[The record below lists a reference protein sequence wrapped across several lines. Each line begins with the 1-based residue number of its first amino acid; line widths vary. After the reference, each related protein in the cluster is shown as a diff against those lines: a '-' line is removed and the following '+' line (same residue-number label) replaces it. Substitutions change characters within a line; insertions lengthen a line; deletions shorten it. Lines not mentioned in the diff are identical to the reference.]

1 MQLTRKE
8 IDNLPTVLYILDKIA
23 QSEETLRNDKRYGLL
38 LSDMGAEDKFEIR
51 PESANG
57 PYILHPTSS
66 TVNTFFRGQTNYHSE
81 CLPTIYRKEKNQPRD
96 ELDIF
101 IDRLR
106 SMEFELL
113 LKTHPFVKSIYERGL
128 LIQGKEHP
136 VPIKVDYL
144 GLAQHYELKTD
155 LMDFTNDKWVAA
167 FFATCSKVKGKYV
180 PVKSAGYG
188 VIYSYTVLP
197 EFFDQSVQSAQKS
210 TEKFTAIGLQ
220 PFPRPGEQKGFALK
234 LEPSQ
239 ELNTLQGVKQY
250 FFRHNY
256 KASEVIYNRMNQGKS
271 LFPAD
276 KLINMAKKLKN
287 SKKISK
293 TALRKAFKRYP
304 VPGSGEQELEQ
315 KCRDKG
321 FVFVDSPVVSFSR
334 NDEDLFWNQWNNG
347 AKQKF
352 MSQLVLRRVYY

>member
-1 MQLTRKE
+1 MLS
-8 IDNLPTVLYILDKIA
+8 ILLPPVVRDFA
-23 QSEETLRNDKRYGLL
+23 VS
-38 LSDMGAEDKFEIR
+38 
-51 PESANG
+51 
-57 PYILHPTSS
+57 PTYEGS
-66 TVNTFFRGQTNYHSE
+66 VQAGQFSVIIFSQTGQFWV
-81 CLPTIYRKEKNQPRD
+81 IKN
-96 ELDIF
+96 
-101 IDRLR
+101 
-106 SMEFELL
+106 
-113 LKTHPFVKSIYERGL
+113 
-128 LIQGKEHP
+128 
-136 VPIKVDYL
+136 
-144 GLAQHYELKTD
+144 
-155 LMDFTNDKWVAA
+155 
-167 FFATCSKVKGKYV
+167 KYV

-239 ELNTLQGVKQY
+239 ELNTLQGVKQH

-276 KLINMAKKLKN
+276 KLINMTKKLKN

-321 FVFVDSPVVSFSR
+321 FIFVDSPVVSFSR

-352 MSQLVLRRVYY
+352 MSQLVFRRVYY